1 MAAKPLVA
9 TIEEMEATLTL
20 DGVFD
25 RVVCG
30 VDLSS
35 AGQHAARE
43 AARIVAPEGSLLLL
57 SATQGDPLTVVAPA
71 GLGYVSS
78 NTRVTDE
85 TRDRYRTALLSAC
98 DEAREVFPGTRIRR
112 VEAGPLPSL
121 LEAVEEEQATLAVV
135 GTHETARL
143 AGILLG
149 SVATHLLH
157 RAPCSVLVVRR
168 GWPDGGPPRI
178 IVGVDGSPA
187 SDAALA
193 AARELS
199 SRLGCE
205 LEPVA
210 DDAPVR
216 TLVALARQDDLIVV
230 GSRGL
235 HGPRALMSVSER
247 VAHQAPCS
255 VLVVRRP
262 LEEEAPR

>member
-30 VDLSS
+30 VDLSP
-35 AGQHAARE
+35 AGRDAARE
-43 AARIVAPEGSLLLL
+43 AARIVAPGGSLLLL
-57 SATQGDPLTVVAPA
+57 SATEGDPVTVVAPA
-71 GLGYVSS
+71 GLGYASAR
-78 NTRVTDE
+78 TRVTDE
-85 TRDRYRTALLSAC
+85 TRDRCRTALLSAR
-98 DEAREVFPGTRIRR
+98 DEAREVFPGARIKR
-112 VEAGPLPSL
+112 VEGGALSSL
-121 LEAVEEEQATLAVV
+121 LEAVKEEQATLAVV
-135 GTHETARL
+135 GTHETERL
-143 AGILLG
+143 PGILLG

-157 RAPCSVLVVRR
+157 MATCSVLVVRSD
-168 GWPDGGPPRI
+168 WPDGGPSRI

-193 AARELS
+193 AARDLC
-199 SRLGCE
+199 SRLGGE
-205 LEPVA
+205 LEPVT

-235 HGPRALMSVSER
+235 HGPRALLSVSER

-262 LEEEAPR
+262 LEEAPR